1 MVLVEIRA
9 VIRRLVTD
17 LAGSGS
23 PHATLL
29 DVGCSRGGAT
39 ADYAA
44 ACGAQP
50 SGVEIFAESVEAAR
64 RRGMEVAMVDL
75 ESERLPFGDQSMDI
89 VIANQV
95 FEHLKN
101 VWLPLE
107 EIFRVM
113 SPGGHL
119 IFSVPNLASVHNR
132 LLLLLGRQPSSIRTL
147 GPHVRGFTYREAE
160 SLIGLEGA
168 FHIERRLGVGFYP
181 LSPRWARAL
190 ARLWPRGSHTIVL
203 VARKTRDGD
212 TPWAHFLSSEVR
224 MEHQTH
230 Y

>member
-1 MVLVEIRA
+1 MVLGEVRT

-29 DVGCSRGGAT
+29 DVGCWSGGAT

-50 SGVEIFAESVEAAR
+50 SGVEIFAEPVEAAR
-64 RRGMEVAMVDL
+64 RRGIEVAVVDL
-75 ESERLPFGDQSMDI
+75 ERERLPFSDHSMDI

-113 SPGGHL
+113 APGGHL

-181 LSPRWARAL
+181 LPTRFARAL
-190 ARLWPRGSHTIVL
+190 ARLWPGGSHTIVL
-203 VARKTRDGD
+203 VARKSRDGAA
-212 TPWAHFLSSEVR
+212 PWARLLSSELSIGQ
-224 MEHQTH
+224 QTH